1 MPGSAA
7 PLAPLRCRRRLRLRL
22 LPRLLVKSTWM
33 PTYHDKEDLTQSE
46 THSFQIPMQLLLLPL
61 ELRRMSGPR
70 HPRLVWEGEFRL
82 FAKGEFWPGAAF
94 AGMG

>member
-1 MPGSAA
+1 
-7 PLAPLRCRRRLRLRL
+7 
-22 LPRLLVKSTWM
+22 
-33 PTYHDKEDLTQSE
+33 
-46 THSFQIPMQLLLLPL
+46 MQLLLLPL

-70 HPRLVWEGEFRL
+70 HPRLGWEGEFRL